1 VGGTT
6 HAARRK
12 LGGSTE
18 ARTLRRSYGQL
29 HMHLDLDQ
37 RPRPIADDP
46 RERLLAAMPVAERR
60 LQLTGIST
68 AVLEGGDGPPVVLLH
83 GPGAMAAEW
92 MRVIPDLVA
101 THRVVAPDLPGHG
114 ASEVTGGRLDAD
126 RVLGWLGEL
135 IERTC
140 ATPPAL
146 VGHVLGGAIAARL
159 ASGRGDRLSG
169 LVLVNPFGLARFR
182 PPPSFAFA
190 LMRHVARPTERSF
203 ERLWRGC
210 AADLDDLRGQ
220 MGEQWESLEA
230 YALDLARTPSRKSAM
245 RVLMRELG
253 VPAIPPTDLERI
265 AVPTTLIWGRYDRV
279 LRLRIA
285 EAASARYGWP
295 LRVVEN
301 AGNDPNLEQP
311 EAFLQALRPALRA

>member
-1 VGGTT
+1 VEPPTPPAGGVGWF
-6 HAARRK
+6 H
-12 LGGSTE
+12 
-18 ARTLRRSYGQL
+18 RSADSPPL
-29 HMHLDLDQ
+29 VRSAHMHLDLDQ

-190 LMRHVARPTERSF
+190 LMRHAARPTERSF

-230 YALDLARTPSRKSAM
+230 YALDLARTPSRKSSPCASSCESWAC
-245 RVLMRELG
+245 RRFRR
-253 VPAIPPTDLERI
+253 RI
-265 AVPTTLIWGRYDRV
+265 SSGSPFPRR
-279 LRLRIA
+279 
-285 EAASARYGWP
+285 
-295 LRVVEN
+295 
-301 AGNDPNLEQP
+301 
-311 EAFLQALRPALRA
+311 